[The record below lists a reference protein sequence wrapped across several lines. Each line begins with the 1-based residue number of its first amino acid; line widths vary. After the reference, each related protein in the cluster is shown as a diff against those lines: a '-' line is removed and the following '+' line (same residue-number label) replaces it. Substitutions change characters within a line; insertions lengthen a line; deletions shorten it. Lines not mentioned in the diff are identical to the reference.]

1 MTNQTMKK
9 TKKGALVVL
18 TPVKNNENDINRMD
32 QVPSSSKLNQ
42 PDFSI
47 DILKRKTGLNGQLA
61 YQ

>member
-1 MTNQTMKK
+1 MKK